1 MKIGLIDV
9 DGKLP
14 NLALMKISRYY
25 KQRGDEV
32 EFYNFFDHYDIV
44 YKSKVFTFTP
54 DIDYYVNADKVES
67 GGTGYDLHK
76 TLPEEID
83 RLQPDYSLYPNIDKK
98 TAYGFLT
105 RGCSNK
111 CPWCVVPVK
120 EGKIRPYMDVDEIA
134 IDGRTHLILMDN
146 NILACD
152 YGLRQIEKIVERGY
166 RVDFNQALDARLVT
180 DDVAK
185 MLAKVHWLNQI
196 RFGCDTSKQVKEC
209 EKAMLLIDSYRQKPA
224 QYLMYTMIG
233 ADMNEAYNR
242 ISYFRNYKR
251 VRIVAQPFRD
261 FNNPRQIIPQWQRDM
276 ARWAMRREIYAV
288 CDYKDY
294 EPRKGFKCKE
304 YFND

>member
-1 MKIGLIDV
+1 MKAARILYRWTTI
-9 DGKLP
+9 
-14 NLALMKISRYY
+14 
-25 KQRGDEV
+25 
-32 EFYNFFDHYDIV
+32 
-44 YKSKVFTFTP
+44 
-54 DIDYYVNADKVES
+54 
-67 GGTGYDLHK
+67 
-76 TLPEEID
+76 
-83 RLQPDYSLYPNIDKK
+83 YSL
-98 TAYGFLT
+98 
-105 RGCSNK
+105 
-111 CPWCVVPVK
+111 
-120 EGKIRPYMDVDEIA
+120 A
-134 IDGRTHLILMDN
+134 IM
-146 NILACD
+146 
-152 YGLRQIEKIVERGY
+152 GLRQIEKIVERGY

-196 RFGCDTSKQVKEC
+196 RFGCDTPKQVKEC

-294 EPRKGFKCKE
+294 EPRKGF
-304 YFND
+304 